1 MKKSQPITVLILN
14 QITMKSTV
22 YFILLLP
29 FFILSQSEI
38 KGMVMEL
45 DPQNQYIPL
54 LGANVFWLNTNI
66 GTITSEDGTFK
77 LPYEN
82 SYKKL
87 VISYVGFKTDTLS
100 VDTPKMIH
108 HLLKASDDLGE
119 VTVSVRKKSS
129 ATSYLSSQ
137 NISTISSKELLK
149 AACCNL
155 SESFETN
162 PSIDVNY
169 TDAISGTKQ
178 IKMLGL
184 TSPYILIT
192 TENIPSIRG
201 ASQAYG
207 LSFIPGTW
215 VESIQITKGGGS
227 VVNGFES
234 IAGQINAELVKPT
247 TDSSVF
253 VNAFGSLNGRTELN
267 THFNK
272 ILSEKWST
280 GLYLHANN
288 RSQKLDRN
296 KDSFLDMPLS
306 KQLNIMNRWQYSN
319 LEKGLIS
326 FLNVRYLTDKK
337 QAGQL
342 DFDPETDRL
351 SNTVWGSEIAT
362 KRFEISA
369 KFGYVNP
376 EIPYQSLG
384 FQMSYSDHDQ
394 TSYFGL
400 NQYDIRHK
408 SVYSNLV
415 YNSIISDS
423 RHKIKTGLNAT
434 YDDYNER
441 VDLDLYDRSEH
452 SIGGF
457 FEYSFD
463 NLEALNLTAG
473 IRVDHHN
480 LLGTFITP
488 RVHARYT
495 PWEKS
500 ALRVSFGRG
509 KRAANIFAE
518 NQKLFATSRTINIQS
533 TGGNV
538 YGLDPEVA
546 WNYGVSFLQGFELFG
561 RKADLT
567 LDFYR
572 TDFQNQVVVDYENPY
587 EVNFYNLEGS
597 SFANSF
603 QAEFSLNILERLDF
617 KTAYKFYDVKT
628 QYKSGKLMK
637 PLTSQHRV
645 FANLSFETVKKD
657 KGGVWK
663 FDTTFN
669 WFGKQR
675 FSSTVSSPET
685 YQLPSYSPTISTLNA
700 QITKVFSDSFELYVG
715 AENITNATQKNPILS
730 SENPFGSNFDT
741 TFVYGPIFGS
751 TYYTGLRFKLN

>member
-1 MKKSQPITVLILN
+1 
-14 QITMKSTV
+14 MKSTL
-22 YFILLLP
+22 YFILLFP
-29 FFILSQSEI
+29 FFIFSQSEI

-45 DPQNQYIPL
+45 NTQKQHIPL
-54 LGANVFWLNTNI
+54 LGANVFWLNTSI
-66 GTITSEDGTFK
+66 GAITSEDGTFK
-77 LPYEN
+77 LPYEP

-87 VISYVGFKTDTLS
+87 VISYIGFKTDTLS
-100 VDTPKMIH
+100 VDSPKMIH
-108 HLLKASDDLGE
+108 HLLQASDDLGE

-129 ATSYLSSQ
+129 ATSFLSSQ

-162 PSIDVNY
+162 PSIDVNF

-215 VESIQITKGGGS
+215 VESIQITKGAGS

-247 TDSSVF
+247 TDNRVF
-253 VNAFGSLNGRTELN
+253 VNAYGSLNGRTELN
-267 THFNK
+267 THFNT
-272 ILSEKWST
+272 ILSDKWST
-280 GLYLHANN
+280 GLYVHANN
-288 RSQKLDRN
+288 RSQKFDRN
-296 KDSFLDMPLS
+296 NDSFLDMPLA

-319 LEKGLIS
+319 LQKGLIS
-326 FLNVRYLTDKK
+326 FLNVRYLTDEK

-342 DFDPETDRL
+342 DFNPETDRL
-351 SNTVWGSEIAT
+351 SNTVWGSEITT
-362 KRFEISA
+362 KRFEVSA

-384 FQMSYSDHDQ
+384 LQLSYSDHDQ

-434 YDDYNER
+434 YDDYNEK
-441 VDLDLYDRSEH
+441 VNSELYDRDER

-473 IRVDHHN
+473 FRVDHHN

-518 NQKLFATSRTINIQS
+518 NQKLFATSRAINIQS
-533 TGGNV
+533 TGGNI
-538 YGLDPEVA
+538 YGLEPEIA
-546 WNYGVSFLQGFELFG
+546 WNYGVSFLQGFQLFD

-603 QAEFSLNILERLDF
+603 QAEFSLNILERLDL

-628 QYKSGKLMK
+628 QYKSGKLNK

-645 FANLSFETVKKD
+645 FANLSFETPKTD

-675 FSSTVSSPET
+675 FSSTASSPEA
-685 YQLPSYSPTISTLNA
+685 YQLPSLFAHHFHLERTNY
-700 QITKVFSDSFELYVG
+700 QGVFG
-715 AENITNATQKNPILS
+715 
-730 SENPFGSNFDT
+730 
-741 TFVYGPIFGS
+741 
-751 TYYTGLRFKLN
+751 RF

>member
-29 FFILSQSEI
+29 FFIFSQSEI
-38 KGMVMEL
+38 KGVVMEI
-45 DPQNQYIPL
+45 DPQNQHIPL

-66 GTITSEDGTFK
+66 GTITSENGIFK
-77 LPYEN
+77 LPYEP

-87 VISYVGFKTDTLS
+87 VISYVGFKIDTLS
-100 VDTPKMIH
+100 IDSPKMIH
-108 HLLKASDDLGE
+108 HLLKASDDLEE

-162 PSIDVNY
+162 PSIDVNF

-306 KQLNIMNRWQYSN
+306 KQLNIINRWQYSN

-342 DFDPETDRL
+342 DFDPDTDRL

-362 KRFEISA
+362 KRFEVSG

-384 FQMSYSDHDQ
+384 LQLSYSDHDQ

-408 SVYSNLV
+408 SICSNLV

-434 YDDYNER
+434 YDAYSEVVNS
-441 VDLDLYDRSEH
+441 DLYDRSER

-473 IRVDHHN
+473 IRMDHHN

-488 RVHARYT
+488 RVHVRYT

-518 NQKLFATSRTINIQS
+518 NQKLFATSRTVNIQS

-587 EVNFYNLEGS
+587 EVIFYNLEGS

-637 PLTSQHRV
+637 PLTSQQRV

-675 FSSTVSSPET
+675 FSSTVSSPEA
-685 YQLPSYSPTISTLNA
+685 YQLPRYSPTISTLNA
-700 QITKVFSDSFELYVG
+700 QITKVFSHSFELYVG

>member
-1 MKKSQPITVLILN
+1 
-14 QITMKSTV
+14 MKSTL
-22 YFILLLP
+22 YLILLLP
-29 FFILSQSEI
+29 FLISSQGKIE
-38 KGMVMEL
+38 GMVMEV
-45 DPQNQYIPL
+45 DSQNQQIPL
-54 LGANVFWLNTNI
+54 LGANVFWLNTTI
-66 GTITSEDGTFK
+66 GTITSEDGMFT
-77 LPYEN
+77 LPYEP

-87 VISYVGFKTDTLS
+87 VISFVGYKTDTLT
-100 VDTPKMIH
+100 VDSPKMIH
-108 HLLKASDDLGE
+108 HLLKASEDLGE
-119 VTVSVRKKSS
+119 VTLSARKKSS
-129 ATSYLSSQ
+129 ATSFLTSQ

-162 PSIDVNY
+162 PSIDVNF

-184 TSPYILIT
+184 TSPYILIA

-215 VESIQITKGGGS
+215 VESIQITKGAGS

-234 IAGQINAELVKPT
+234 IAGQINTELVKPT
-247 TDSSVF
+247 TDNRIF

-267 THFNK
+267 THYNTT
-272 ILSEKWST
+272 LSDKWST
-280 GLYLHANN
+280 GLYVHANN
-288 RSQKLDRN
+288 RSQKFDRN
-296 KDSFLDMPLS
+296 NDSFLDMPLS

-319 LEKGLIS
+319 LQKGLIS
-326 FLNVRYLTDKK
+326 FLNVRYLTDEK

-342 DFDPETDRL
+342 DFDPQTDRL
-351 SNTVWGSEIAT
+351 STTVWGSKIAT
-362 KRFEISA
+362 KRFEVSS

-384 FQMSYSDHDQ
+384 LQISYSDHDQ
-394 TSYFGL
+394 ASYFGL

-408 SVYSNLV
+408 SLYSNLV

-441 VDLDLYDRSEH
+441 VGMDFYDRNER

-473 IRVDHHN
+473 IRLDHHN
-480 LLGTFITP
+480 LLGTFVTP
-488 RVHARYT
+488 RLHARYT

-500 ALRVSFGRG
+500 AFRISFGRG

-533 TGGNV
+533 TAGNI
-538 YGLDPEVA
+538 YGLEPEIA
-546 WNYGVSFLQGFELFG
+546 WNYGVSFLQGFTLFD

-603 QAEFSLNILERLDF
+603 QVEFSVNILDRMDF

-628 QYKSGKLMK
+628 QHKSGKLNK

-645 FANLSFETVKKD
+645 FANLSFETAKTEKQ
-657 KGGVWK
+657 GIWK

-675 FSSTVSSPET
+675 FSSTSTSPEAF
-685 YQLPSYSPTISTLNA
+685 QLPTYSPTISTLNA
-700 QITKVFSDSFELYVG
+700 QVTKVFSDAFELYVG
-715 AENITNATQKNPILS
+715 AENITNVTQENPILS

-751 TYYTGLRFKLN
+751 TYYTGLRYKLN

>member
-1 MKKSQPITVLILN
+1 MKYILY
-14 QITMKSTV
+14 IIVS
-22 YFILLLP
+22 LP
-29 FFILSQSEI
+29 FFIFSQSEI
-38 KGMVMEL
+38 KGKITEL
-45 DPQNQYIPL
+45 NFQNQQIPL
-54 LGANVFWLNTNI
+54 LGANIFWLNTSI

-77 LPYEN
+77 LPYQP

-87 VISYVGFKTDTLS
+87 VISFVGFKTDTLS
-100 VDTPKMIH
+100 IDSPKKIRHM
-108 HLLKASDDLGE
+108 LVASDDLGE
-119 VTVSVRKKSS
+119 VTVSARKKSS

-162 PSIDVNY
+162 PSIDVNF

-184 TSPYILIT
+184 TSPYILIA

-247 TDSSVF
+247 TDNRVL
-253 VNAFGSLNGRTELN
+253 VNAYGSLNGRTELN
-267 THFNK
+267 THLNTT
-272 ILSEKWST
+272 LSDKWST
-280 GLYLHANN
+280 GLYVQANN
-288 RSQKLDRN
+288 RSQKFDRN
-296 KDSFLDMPLS
+296 NDSFLDTPLA
-306 KQLNIMNRWQYSN
+306 KQLNIMNRWQYTN
-319 LEKGLIS
+319 LQKGLIS
-326 FLNVRYLTDKK
+326 FLNVRYLTDEK
-337 QAGQL
+337 QSGQL
-342 DFDPETDRL
+342 NFDPETDRL

-362 KRFEISA
+362 KRFEVSA

-384 FQMSYSDHDQ
+384 LQLSYSDHDQ
-394 TSYFGL
+394 ISYFGL

-434 YDDYNER
+434 YDDYNEM
-441 VDLDLYDRSEH
+441 VNSKLYDRKERSF
-452 SIGGF
+452 GGF

-473 IRVDHHN
+473 IRIDHHS

-488 RVHARYT
+488 RLHARYT
-495 PWEKS
+495 LWEKS

-518 NQKLFATSRTINIQS
+518 NQKLFATSRTIDIQS
-533 TGGNV
+533 TGGNI
-538 YGLDPEVA
+538 YGLEPEIA
-546 WNYGVSFLQGFELFG
+546 WNYGVSFLQGFQLFD
-561 RKADLT
+561 RKADLA

-572 TDFQNQVVVDYENPY
+572 TDFQNQVVVDCENPY
-587 EVNFYNLEGS
+587 KVSFYNLEGS

-603 QAEFSLNILERLDF
+603 QAEFSLNILEYLDL
-617 KTAYKFYDVKT
+617 KTAYKFYDVQT
-628 QYKSGKLMK
+628 QYKSGKLKK

-645 FANLSFETVKKD
+645 FANLSYETKITE
-657 KGGVWK
+657 KGGEWK

-675 FSSTVSSPET
+675 FSSTASSPVA
-685 YQLPSYSPTISTLNA
+685 YQLPTYSPTISTLNV
-700 QITKVFSDSFELYVG
+700 QITKVFSKSFEVYVG
-715 AENITNATQKNPILS
+715 AENITNATQNNPILS

-751 TYYTGLRFKLN
+751 TYYTGLRYKLN

>member
-1 MKKSQPITVLILN
+1 
-14 QITMKSTV
+14 MKSTL
-22 YFILLLP
+22 YFILLFP
-29 FFILSQSEI
+29 FFIFSQSEI

-45 DPQNQYIPL
+45 NTQKQHIPL
-54 LGANVFWLNTNI
+54 LGANVFWLNTSI
-66 GTITSEDGTFK
+66 GAITSEDGTFK
-77 LPYEN
+77 LPYEP

-87 VISYVGFKTDTLS
+87 VISYIGFKTDTLS
-100 VDTPKMIH
+100 VDSPKMIH
-108 HLLKASDDLGE
+108 HLLQASDDLGE

-129 ATSYLSSQ
+129 ATSFLSSQ

-162 PSIDVNY
+162 PSIDVNF

-215 VESIQITKGGGS
+215 VESIQITKGAGS

-247 TDSSVF
+247 TDNRVF
-253 VNAFGSLNGRTELN
+253 VNAYGSLNGRTELN
-267 THFNK
+267 THFNTT
-272 ILSEKWST
+272 LSDKWST
-280 GLYLHANN
+280 GLYVHANN
-288 RSQKLDRN
+288 RSQKFDRN
-296 KDSFLDMPLS
+296 NDSFLDMPLA

-319 LEKGLIS
+319 LQKGLIS
-326 FLNVRYLTDKK
+326 FLNVRYLTDEK

-342 DFDPETDRL
+342 DFNPETDRL
-351 SNTVWGSEIAT
+351 SNTVWGSEITT
-362 KRFEISA
+362 KRFEVSA

-384 FQMSYSDHDQ
+384 LQLSYSDHDQ

-434 YDDYNER
+434 YDDYNEK
-441 VDLDLYDRSEH
+441 VNSELYDRDER

-473 IRVDHHN
+473 FRVDHHN

-518 NQKLFATSRTINIQS
+518 NQKLFATSRAINIQS
-533 TGGNV
+533 TGGNI
-538 YGLDPEVA
+538 YGLEPEIA
-546 WNYGVSFLQGFELFG
+546 WNYGVSFLQGFQLFD

-603 QAEFSLNILERLDF
+603 QAEFSLNILERLDL

-628 QYKSGKLMK
+628 QYKSGKLKK

-645 FANLSFETVKKD
+645 FANLSFETPKTD

-675 FSSTVSSPET
+675 FSSTASSPEA
-685 YQLPSYSPTISTLNA
+685 YKMPAYSPTISTLNA

-751 TYYTGLRFKLN
+751 TYYTGLRYKLN

>member
-1 MKKSQPITVLILN
+1 
-14 QITMKSTV
+14 MKSTL
-22 YFILLLP
+22 YIILVFP
-29 FFILSQSEI
+29 FFLFSQAEL
-38 KGMVMEL
+38 KGMIMEL
-45 DPQNQYIPL
+45 NTQKQQIPL
-54 LGANVFWLNTNI
+54 PGANVFWLNTSI
-66 GTITSEDGTFK
+66 GTITSDDGTFT
-77 LPYEN
+77 LPYK
-82 SYKKL
+82 SAYKKL

-108 HLLKASDDLGE
+108 HLLEATDDLGE
-119 VTVSVRKKSS
+119 VTVSARKKST

-137 NISTISSKELLK
+137 NIATISSKELLK

-162 PSIDVNY
+162 PSIDVNF

-184 TSPYILIT
+184 TSPYILIA

-201 ASQAYG
+201 ASQVYG

-215 VESIQITKGGGS
+215 VESIQITKGAGS

-247 TDSSVF
+247 TDRRVF
-253 VNAFGSLNGRTELN
+253 VNAYRSLNGRTELN
-267 THFNK
+267 THFNTD
-272 ILSEKWST
+272 LSDKWST
-280 GLYLHANN
+280 GLYVHANN
-288 RSQKLDRN
+288 RSQKFDRN
-296 KDSFLDMPLS
+296 KDSFLDVPLS

-326 FLNVRYLTDKK
+326 FLNVRYLNDEK
-337 QAGQL
+337 QSGQL
-342 DFDPETDRL
+342 NFDPKTDRL
-351 SNTVWGSEIAT
+351 SNTIWGSEIDT
-362 KRFEISA
+362 KRFEVSG

-384 FQMSYSDHDQ
+384 LQLSYSNHTQD
-394 TSYFGL
+394 SYFGL
-400 NQYDIRHK
+400 NDYAIRHE
-408 SVYSNLV
+408 SLYSNVV

-434 YDDYNER
+434 YDLYKETVNSRFFDRQER
-441 VDLDLYDRSEH
+441 

-473 IRVDHHN
+473 IRIDHHN
-480 LLGTFITP
+480 LLGTFVTP

-500 ALRVSFGRG
+500 AFRVSFGRG
-509 KRAANIFAE
+509 KRAANIFSE
-518 NQKLFATSRTINIQS
+518 NQKLFATSRAINIQS
-533 TGGNV
+533 TGGNI
-538 YGLDPEVA
+538 YGLEPEIA
-546 WNYGVSFLQGFELFG
+546 WNYGVSFLQGFNLFD

-567 LDFYR
+567 LDVYR
-572 TDFQNQVVVDYENPY
+572 TDFQNQVVVDYENPF
-587 EVNFYNLEGS
+587 EVSFYNLEGS
-597 SFANSF
+597 SFATSF
-603 QAEFSLNILERLDF
+603 QAEFSWNLLERLDL
-617 KTAYKFYDVKT
+617 KTAYKFYDVQT
-628 QYKSGKLMK
+628 QYKSGNRQK
-637 PLTSQHRV
+637 PLTSQQRV
-645 FANLSFETVKKD
+645 FANLSFETTKTE

-675 FSSTVSSPET
+675 FSSTTLSPEAF
-685 YQLPSYSPTISTLNA
+685 QLPTYSPTLTTLNG
-700 QITKVFSDSFELYVG
+700 QITKVFSDAFELYIG
-715 AENITNATQKNPILS
+715 AENLTNVMQKNPIIS
-730 SENPFGSNFDT
+730 PENPFGSNFDT

-751 TYYTGLRFKLN
+751 MYYTGLRYKL

>member
-1 MKKSQPITVLILN
+1 
-14 QITMKSTV
+14 MKS
-22 YFILLLP
+22 ILYLVLLVP
-29 FFILSQSEI
+29 FLIFSQSKIE
-38 KGMVMEL
+38 GMIMEL
-45 DPQNQYIPL
+45 DSQNQQIPL
-54 LGANVFWLNTNI
+54 LGANVFWFNTSI
-66 GTITSEDGTFK
+66 GTITSDDGTFT
-77 LPYEN
+77 LPYKP

-87 VISYVGFKTDTLS
+87 VISFVGFKTDTLTIDS
-100 VDTPKMIH
+100 PKMIH
-108 HLLKASDDLGE
+108 HLLQTSDDLGE
-119 VTVSVRKKSS
+119 ITIAVRKKSS
-129 ATSYLSSQ
+129 ATSFLSSQ

-162 PSIDVNY
+162 PSIDVNF
-169 TDAISGTKQ
+169 TDAISGSKQ

-184 TSPYILIT
+184 TSPYILIA

-215 VESIQITKGGGS
+215 IESIQITKGAGS

-247 TDSSVF
+247 TDNRIF
-253 VNAFGSLNGRTELN
+253 VNAYGSLNGRTELN
-267 THFNK
+267 THFNTT
-272 ILSEKWST
+272 LSERWST
-280 GLYLHANN
+280 GLYVHADN
-288 RSQKLDRN
+288 RSQKFDRN
-296 KDSFLDMPLS
+296 NDSFLDMPLS

-319 LEKGLIS
+319 LQKGLIS
-326 FLNVRYLTDKK
+326 FLNVRYLTDEK
-337 QAGQL
+337 QSGQL

-362 KRFEISA
+362 TRFEISA

-441 VDLDLYDRSEH
+441 VDLDLYDRSER

-518 NQKLFATSRTINIQS
+518 NQKLFATSRAINIQS

-587 EVNFYNLEGS
+587 EVIFYNLEGS

-628 QYKSGKLMK
+628 QYKSGKLNK

-675 FSSTVSSPET
+675 FSSTVSSPEA

-751 TYYTGLRFKLN
+751 TFYTGLRYKLN

>member
-1 MKKSQPITVLILN
+1 M
-14 QITMKSTV
+14 
-22 YFILLLP
+22 LLVP
-29 FFILSQSEI
+29 FFMFSQSEI
-38 KGMVMEL
+38 TGMVMEL
-45 DPQNQYIPL
+45 GPQNQQIPL
-54 LGANVFWLNTNI
+54 LGANVFWLNTST
-66 GTITSEDGTFK
+66 GTITSKDGTFK
-77 LPYEN
+77 LPYN
-82 SYKKL
+82 PSYKKL
-87 VISYVGFKTDTLS
+87 VISYVGYKTDTLS
-100 VDTPKMIH
+100 IDSPKMIH

-119 VTVSVRKKSS
+119 VTVSVRKKPSS
-129 ATSYLSSQ
+129 TSYLSSQ

-162 PSIDVNY
+162 PSIDVNF
-169 TDAISGTKQ
+169 TDAISGAKQ

-201 ASQAYG
+201 ASQTYG

-247 TDSSVF
+247 TDNRIF
-253 VNAFGSLNGRTELN
+253 VNAYSSLNGRTELN
-267 THFNK
+267 THLNTT
-272 ILSEKWST
+272 LSDKWST
-280 GLYLHANN
+280 GLYLHANI
-288 RSQKLDRN
+288 RSQKFDRN

-306 KQLNIMNRWQYSN
+306 KQLNLMNRWQYSN
-319 LEKGLIS
+319 LQKGLIS
-326 FLNVRYLTDKK
+326 FLNIRYLTDEK
-337 QAGQL
+337 QAGHL
-342 DFDPETDRL
+342 DFDPDTDRF

-362 KRFEISA
+362 KRFEVSG

-384 FQMSYSDHDQ
+384 LQLSYSNHDQ
-394 TSYFGL
+394 ISYFGL
-400 NQYDIRHK
+400 NQYDIGHK
-408 SVYSNLV
+408 SIYSSLV

-434 YDDYNER
+434 YDDYSETVNSDFYDRNER
-441 VDLDLYDRSEH
+441 

-473 IRVDHHN
+473 IRIDHHN
-480 LLGTFITP
+480 LLGTFFTP

-500 ALRVSFGRG
+500 AFRVSFGRG

-518 NQKLFATSRTINIQS
+518 NQKLFATSRAINIQS
-533 TGGNV
+533 TGGHI
-538 YGLDPEVA
+538 YGLDPEIA

-561 RKADLT
+561 RKADVT

-628 QYKSGKLMK
+628 QYKSGKRMR
-637 PLTSQHRV
+637 PLTSQQRV
-645 FANLSFETVKKD
+645 FSNVSFETANNEKQ
-657 KGGVWK
+657 GVWK
-663 FDTTFN
+663 FDMTFN

-675 FSSTVSSPET
+675 FSSTSLSPEAF
-685 YQLPSYSPTISTLNA
+685 QLPTYSPSISNLNA
-700 QITKVFSDSFELYVG
+700 QVTKVFSDTFELYVG
-715 AENITNATQKNPILS
+715 AENITNTTQNNPILS
-730 SENPFGSNFDT
+730 PENPFGSNFDT

-751 TYYTGLRFKLN
+751 TYYTGLRYKLN